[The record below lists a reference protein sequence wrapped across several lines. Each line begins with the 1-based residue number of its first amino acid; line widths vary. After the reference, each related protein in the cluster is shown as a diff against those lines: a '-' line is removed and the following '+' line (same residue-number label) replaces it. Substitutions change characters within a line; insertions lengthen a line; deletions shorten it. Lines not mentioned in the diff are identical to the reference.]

1 MKKYNDFKEYME
13 DVYYDEIFNKIKGL
27 VYAHKDS
34 FESDTVYSVSYAEPY
49 DIHVSGVT
57 FKEQDNGLLEIRVSV
72 DADISVKGK
81 TQYGYDEI
89 ADNASYNVFFRAK
102 LEDGLHQVTITNA
115 EEYNPAKFEKDK
127 SLSQDLVPYLYEDAV
142 EKNAEDFLKRHYPKA
157 LLQPMPLPVF
167 EVAKS
172 MGMTVYYAPLEDS
185 VFGRTYFGSEK
196 VTVYTDNTLKSKAEI
211 VTKPGT
217 MLINPNVYF
226 MRNVGT
232 ANNTIIHECVHWDRH
247 RKAFELQRLLTGN
260 CNHISCEIVDTYE
273 GIPDDAP
280 ALKWMEWQANQL
292 APRILMPAKMTEKIY
307 SSALR
312 DIHTS
317 KPLTRFAEVMEEAV
331 GYTAQYFGVSF
342 IAAKLRLMDLG
353 YDVVQGT
360 YVYNDGK
367 YMPPFYFAKGTLEK
381 NQTYIVDEKSAMLQ
395 IFISDELRTLY
406 FEGKIIYANC
416 MVCIN
421 SPKYVTR
428 SETGLPI
435 LTEYALEHV
444 HECCFVFNR
453 KVNVSDTYSDSFYR
467 RCFLCRDVNSETY
480 IEAKYD
486 PNHKDNQS
494 KLERKAEIDKITESV
509 TDIVRRLATE
519 VPGGFSGTLSYHM
532 NRKNITNEE
541 LSYRTNISTVSIS
554 NYRNTLAPKI
564 TLENAIALCNGL
576 KLVKQY
582 SHDLLKKAGYDLET
596 PNITYFMVGWVID
609 EHPDDTLQ
617 QWQDKFND
625 ANIKIKLPGCDAV

>member
-89 ADNASYNVFFRAK
+89 ADNDSYNVFFSAR
-102 LEDGLHQVTITNA
+102 LEDGLQQVTITNA

-185 VFGRTYFGSEK
+185 AFGRTYFGSEK

-307 SSALR
+307 NSALR

-395 IFISDELRTLY
+395 IFISDELRALY

-435 LTEYALEHV
+435 LTDYALEHV

-541 LSYRTNISTVSIS
+541 LSARTNISTVSIS
-554 NYRNTLAPKI
+554 EYRNTLTPKI
-564 TLENAIALCNGL
+564 SLERALALCNGL
-576 KLVKQY
+576 KLEKHY
-582 SHDLLKKAGYDLET
+582 SHDLMKKAGYDLST
-596 PNITYFMVGWVID
+596 PNITYYMIGWVVD

-625 ANIKIKLPGCDAV
+625 ANVKVNLPGCV

>member
-1 MKKYNDFKEYME
+1 ME
-13 DVYYDEIFNKIKGL
+13 DVYYDKIFNKIKGL
-27 VYAHKDS
+27 VCAHKDS

-72 DADISVKGK
+72 DADISVKGNTK
-81 TQYGYDEI
+81 YGYDEI

-102 LEDGLHQVTITNA
+102 LEDGLQQVTITNA
-115 EEYNPAKFEKDK
+115 EEYNPAKFEKGK

-331 GYTAQYFGVSF
+331 GYTARYFGVSF

-541 LSYRTNISTVSIS
+541 LSARTNISTVSIS
-554 NYRNTLAPKI
+554 EYRNTLTPKI
-564 TLENAIALCNGL
+564 SLERALALCNGL
-576 KLVKQY
+576 KLEKHY
-582 SHDLLKKAGYDLET
+582 SHDLMKKAGYDLST
-596 PNITYFMVGWVID
+596 PNINYYMIGWVID

-617 QWQDKFND
+617 QWQEKFND
-625 ANIKIKLPGCDAV
+625 ANVKVKLPGCV

>member
-1 MKKYNDFKEYME
+1 MKKYNNFREYME

-27 VYAHKDS
+27 VCAHKDS

-89 ADNASYNVFFRAK
+89 ADNASFNVFFRAK
-102 LEDGLHQVTITNA
+102 LEDGLQQVTITNA

-127 SLSQDLVPYLYEDAV
+127 SLSQDLVPYLYEDTV

-196 VTVYTDNTLKSKAEI
+196 VTVYTDNTLKSKSEI

-381 NQTYIVDEKSAMLQ
+381 NQTYIVDEKSVMLQ
-395 IFISDELRTLY
+395 IFISDELRALY

-480 IEAKYD
+480 IESKYD

-541 LSYRTNISTVSIS
+541 LSARTNISTVSIS
-554 NYRNTLAPKI
+554 EYRNTLTPKI
-564 TLENAIALCNGL
+564 SLERAVALCNGL
-576 KLVKQY
+576 KLEKHY
-582 SHDLLKKAGYDLET
+582 SHDLMKKAGYDLST
-596 PNITYFMVGWVID
+596 PNINYYMIGWVID

-617 QWQDKFND
+617 QWQEKFND
-625 ANIKIKLPGCDAV
+625 ANVKVKLPGCV

>member
-1 MKKYNDFKEYME
+1 MKKYNNFKEYME

-34 FESDTVYSVSYAEPY
+34 FESDTIYSVSYAEPY

-72 DADISVKGK
+72 DVDISVKGK
-81 TQYGYDEI
+81 TQYGYEEI
-89 ADNASYNVFFRAK
+89 AEHCPYNVFFSAR
-102 LEDGLHQVTITNA
+102 LENGLQQVTVIRA

-127 SLSQDLVPYLYEDAV
+127 SLSQDLVPYLYEDTV
-142 EKNAEDFLKRHYPKA
+142 EKNAEDFLRKYYPKA

-167 EVAKS
+167 EIAQS
-172 MGMTVYYAPLEDS
+172 MGMTVYYAPLDNS
-185 VFGRTYFGSEK
+185 VFGKIYFGSER
-196 VTVYTDNTLKSKAEI
+196 VTVYTDNTLKATVEI
-211 VTKPGT
+211 TIEPGT

-247 RKAFELQRLLTGN
+247 RKAFELQRLLTGD
-260 CNHISCEIVDTYE
+260 CNHISCEIVEAYD
-273 GIPDDAP
+273 GIPEDASSI
-280 ALKWMEWQANQL
+280 KWMEWQANQL
-292 APRILMPAKMTEKIY
+292 APRILMPAKMTDNVFNR
-307 SSALR
+307 ALI
-312 DIHTS
+312 DIHTR
-317 KPLTRFAEVMEEAV
+317 KPQTRFAEIMEEAV
-331 GYTAQYFGVSF
+331 GYTAQYFGVSI
-342 IAAKLRLMDLG
+342 IATKLRLMDLG

-360 YVYNDGK
+360 YVYCDGK
-367 YMPPFYFAKGTLEK
+367 YLPPFYFAKGTLAK
-381 NQTYIVDEKSAMLQ
+381 NQTYIVDEKSAMIQ
-395 IFISDELRTLY
+395 IFLSDELRNLY
-406 FEGKIIYANC
+406 LEGKIIYANC

-435 LTEYALEHV
+435 LTDYALEHV

-509 TDIVRRLATE
+509 TDIARRLATE

>member
-1 MKKYNDFKEYME
+1 MKKYNNFKEYME

-81 TQYGYDEI
+81 TKYGYDEI

-102 LEDGLHQVTITNA
+102 LEDGLQQVTITNA

-142 EKNAEDFLKRHYPKA
+142 EKNAEDFLSRHYPKA

-167 EVAKS
+167 EIAQS
-172 MGMTVYYAPLEDS
+172 MGMTVYYAPLDDS

-196 VTVYTDNTLKSKAEI
+196 VTVYTDNTLKSKSEI

-395 IFISDELRTLY
+395 IFISDELRALY

-480 IEAKYD
+480 IESKYD

-541 LSYRTNISTVSIS
+541 LSARTNISTVSIS
-554 NYRNTLAPKI
+554 EYRNTLTPKI
-564 TLENAIALCNGL
+564 SLERAVALCNGL
-576 KLVKQY
+576 KLEKHY
-582 SHDLLKKAGYDLET
+582 SHDLMKKAGYDLST
-596 PNITYFMVGWVID
+596 PNINYYMIGWVID

-617 QWQDKFND
+617 QWQEKFND
-625 ANIKIKLPGCDAV
+625 ANVKVKLPGCV

>member
-1 MKKYNDFKEYME
+1 MKKYNNFKEYME
-13 DVYYDEIFNKIKGL
+13 DVYYDEIFNKIKSL

-34 FESDTVYSVSYAEPY
+34 FESDTVYSVSYAELY

-102 LEDGLHQVTITNA
+102 LEDGLQQVTITNA

-211 VTKPGT
+211 VTKLGT

-395 IFISDELRTLY
+395 IFISDELRALY

-467 RCFLCRDVNSETY
+467 RCFLCRDVNSKTY
-480 IEAKYD
+480 IESKYD

-541 LSYRTNISTVSIS
+541 LSARTNISTVSIS
-554 NYRNTLAPKI
+554 EYRNTLTPKI
-564 TLENAIALCNGL
+564 SLERAVALCNGL
-576 KLVKQY
+576 KLEKHY
-582 SHDLLKKAGYDLET
+582 SHDLMKKAGYDLST
-596 PNITYFMVGWVID
+596 PNITYYMIGWVID

-625 ANIKIKLPGCDAV
+625 ANVKVKLPGCV

>member
-1 MKKYNDFKEYME
+1 MKKYNNFKEYME

-34 FESDTVYSVSYAEPY
+34 FESDTVYSVSYAELD

-89 ADNASYNVFFRAK
+89 ADNDSYNVFFSAR
-102 LEDGLHQVTITNA
+102 LEDGLQQVTITNA

-367 YMPPFYFAKGTLEK
+367 YMPPFYFVKGTLEK

-395 IFISDELRTLY
+395 IFISDELRALY

-421 SPKYVTR
+421 SQKYVTR

-509 TDIVRRLATE
+509 TDIARRLATE

-541 LSYRTNISTVSIS
+541 LSARTNISTVSIS
-554 NYRNTLAPKI
+554 EYRNTLTPKI
-564 TLENAIALCNGL
+564 SLERALALCNGL
-576 KLVKQY
+576 KLEKHY
-582 SHDLLKKAGYDLET
+582 SHDLMKKAGYDLST
-596 PNITYFMVGWVID
+596 PNITYYMIGWVVD

-625 ANIKIKLPGCDAV
+625 ANVKVNLPGCV

>member
-1 MKKYNDFKEYME
+1 MKKYNNFKEYME

-27 VYAHKDS
+27 VCAHKDS

-81 TQYGYDEI
+81 TKYGYDEI

-102 LEDGLHQVTITNA
+102 LEDGLQQVTITNA

-142 EKNAEDFLKRHYPKA
+142 EKNAEDFLSRHYPKA

-167 EVAKS
+167 EIAQS
-172 MGMTVYYAPLEDS
+172 MGMTVYYAPLDDS

-196 VTVYTDNTLKSKAEI
+196 VTVYTDNTLKSKSEI

-395 IFISDELRTLY
+395 IFISDELRALY

-480 IEAKYD
+480 IESKYD

-541 LSYRTNISTVSIS
+541 LSARTNISTVSIS
-554 NYRNTLAPKI
+554 EYRNTLTPKI
-564 TLENAIALCNGL
+564 SLERAVALCNGL
-576 KLVKQY
+576 KLEKHY
-582 SHDLLKKAGYDLET
+582 SHDLMKKAGYDLST
-596 PNITYFMVGWVID
+596 PNINYYMIGWVID

-617 QWQDKFND
+617 QWQEKFND
-625 ANIKIKLPGCDAV
+625 ANVKVKLPGCV

>member
-1 MKKYNDFKEYME
+1 MKKYNNFKEYME

-34 FESDTVYSVSYAEPY
+34 FESDTVYSVSYAELD

-89 ADNASYNVFFRAK
+89 ADNDSYNVFFSAR
-102 LEDGLHQVTITNA
+102 LEDGLQQVTITNA

-367 YMPPFYFAKGTLEK
+367 YMPPFYFVKGTLEK

-395 IFISDELRTLY
+395 IFISDELRALY

-421 SPKYVTR
+421 SQKYVTR

-532 NRKNITNEE
+532 KRKNITNEE
-541 LSYRTNISTVSIS
+541 LSARTNISPVSIS
-554 NYRNTLAPKI
+554 EYRNTLTPKI
-564 TLENAIALCNGL
+564 SLERAVALCNGL
-576 KLVKQY
+576 KLEKHY
-582 SHDLLKKAGYDLET
+582 SHDLMKKAGYDLST
-596 PNITYFMVGWVID
+596 PNITYYMIGWVVD

-625 ANIKIKLPGCDAV
+625 ANVKVNLPGCV

>member
-1 MKKYNDFKEYME
+1 MKKYNNFKEYME

-81 TQYGYDEI
+81 TKYGYDEI

-102 LEDGLHQVTITNA
+102 LEDGLQQVTITNA

-142 EKNAEDFLKRHYPKA
+142 EKNAEDFLSRHYPKA

-167 EVAKS
+167 EIAQS
-172 MGMTVYYAPLEDS
+172 MGMTVYYAPLDDS
-185 VFGRTYFGSEK
+185 VFGRTYFESEK
-196 VTVYTDNTLKSKAEI
+196 VTVYTDNTLKSKSEI

-395 IFISDELRTLY
+395 IFISDELRALY

-480 IEAKYD
+480 IESKYD

-541 LSYRTNISTVSIS
+541 LSARTNISTVSIS
-554 NYRNTLAPKI
+554 EYRNTLTPKI
-564 TLENAIALCNGL
+564 SLERAVALCNGL
-576 KLVKQY
+576 KLEKHY
-582 SHDLLKKAGYDLET
+582 SHDLMKKAGYDLST
-596 PNITYFMVGWVID
+596 PNINYYMIGWVID

-617 QWQDKFND
+617 QWQEKFND
-625 ANIKIKLPGCDAV
+625 ANVKVKLPGCV

>member
-1 MKKYNDFKEYME
+1 MKKYNNFKEYME

-27 VYAHKDS
+27 TYAHKDS

-81 TQYGYDEI
+81 TKYGYDEI
-89 ADNASYNVFFRAK
+89 ADNDSYNVFFSAR
-102 LEDGLHQVTITNA
+102 LENGLQQVTVIRA

-142 EKNAEDFLKRHYPKA
+142 EKNAEDFLSRHYPKA
-157 LLQPMPLPVF
+157 LLQPMPLPVL
-167 EVAKS
+167 EVAQS
-172 MGMTVYYAPLEDS
+172 MGMTVHYAPLEDS
-185 VFGRTYFGSEK
+185 VFGRTYFGAEK
-196 VTVYTDNTLKSKAEI
+196 VTVYTDHTLKAKTEI

-292 APRILMPAKMTEKIY
+292 APRILMPAKMTERIY

-395 IFISDELRTLY
+395 IFISDELRALY

-532 NRKNITNEE
+532 KRKNITNEE
-541 LSYRTNISTVSIS
+541 LSARTNISPVSIS
-554 NYRNTLAPKI
+554 EYRNTLTPKI
-564 TLENAIALCNGL
+564 SLERAVALCNGL
-576 KLVKQY
+576 KLEKHY
-582 SHDLLKKAGYDLET
+582 SHDLIKRAGYDLST
-596 PNITYFMVGWVID
+596 PNITYYMIGWVID

-617 QWQDKFND
+617 QWQEKFND
-625 ANIKIKLPGCDAV
+625 ANVKVKLPGCV

>member
-1 MKKYNDFKEYME
+1 MKKYNNFKEYME

-34 FESDTVYSVSYAEPY
+34 FESDTVYSVSYAELD

-89 ADNASYNVFFRAK
+89 ADNDSYNVFFSAR
-102 LEDGLHQVTITNA
+102 LEDGLQQVTITNA

-342 IAAKLRLMDLG
+342 IVAKLRLMDLG

-395 IFISDELRTLY
+395 IFISDELRALY

-435 LTEYALEHV
+435 LTDYALEHV

-509 TDIVRRLATE
+509 TDIARRLATE

-541 LSYRTNISTVSIS
+541 LSARTNISTVSIS
-554 NYRNTLAPKI
+554 EYRNTLTPKI
-564 TLENAIALCNGL
+564 SLERALALCNGL
-576 KLVKQY
+576 KLEKHY
-582 SHDLLKKAGYDLET
+582 SHDLMKKAGYDLST
-596 PNITYFMVGWVID
+596 PNITYYMIGWVVD

-625 ANIKIKLPGCDAV
+625 ANVKVNLPGCV

>member
-1 MKKYNDFKEYME
+1 MKKYNNFKEYME

-34 FESDTVYSVSYAEPY
+34 FESDTVYSVSYAELD

-81 TQYGYDEI
+81 TKYGYDEI
-89 ADNASYNVFFRAK
+89 ADNDSYNVFFSAR
-102 LEDGLHQVTITNA
+102 LEDGLQQVTITNA

-127 SLSQDLVPYLYEDAV
+127 SLSQNLVPYLYEDAV

-307 SSALR
+307 NSALR

-331 GYTAQYFGVSF
+331 GYTARYFGVSF

-541 LSYRTNISTVSIS
+541 LSARTNISTVSIS
-554 NYRNTLAPKI
+554 EYRNTLTPKI
-564 TLENAIALCNGL
+564 SLERALALCNGL
-576 KLVKQY
+576 KLEKHY
-582 SHDLLKKAGYDLET
+582 SHDLMKKAGYDLST
-596 PNITYFMVGWVID
+596 PNITYYMIGWVVD

-625 ANIKIKLPGCDAV
+625 ANVKVNLPGCV

>member
-1 MKKYNDFKEYME
+1 ME

-27 VYAHKDS
+27 VCAHKDS

-72 DADISVKGK
+72 DADISVKGNTK
-81 TQYGYDEI
+81 YGYDEI

-102 LEDGLHQVTITNA
+102 LEDGLQQVTITNA
-115 EEYNPAKFEKDK
+115 EEYNPAKFEKGK

-331 GYTAQYFGVSF
+331 GYTARYFGVSF

-541 LSYRTNISTVSIS
+541 LSARTNISTVSIS
-554 NYRNTLAPKI
+554 EYRNTLTPKI
-564 TLENAIALCNGL
+564 SLERALALCNGL
-576 KLVKQY
+576 KLEKHY
-582 SHDLLKKAGYDLET
+582 SHDLMKKAGYDLST
-596 PNITYFMVGWVID
+596 PNINYYMIGWVID

-617 QWQDKFND
+617 QWQEKFND
-625 ANIKIKLPGCDAV
+625 ANVKVKLPGCV

>member
-1 MKKYNDFKEYME
+1 MKKYNNFKEYME

-27 VYAHKDS
+27 VCAHKDS

-72 DADISVKGK
+72 DADISVKGNTK
-81 TQYGYDEI
+81 YGYDEI

-102 LEDGLHQVTITNA
+102 LEDGLQQVTITNA
-115 EEYNPAKFEKDK
+115 EEYNPAKFEKGK

-331 GYTAQYFGVSF
+331 GYTARYFGVSF

-486 PNHKDNQS
+486 SNHKDNQS

-541 LSYRTNISTVSIS
+541 LSARTNISTVSIS
-554 NYRNTLAPKI
+554 EYRNTLTPKI
-564 TLENAIALCNGL
+564 SLERALALCNGL
-576 KLVKQY
+576 KLEKHY
-582 SHDLLKKAGYDLET
+582 SHDLMKKAGYDLST
-596 PNITYFMVGWVID
+596 PNINYYMIGWVID

-617 QWQDKFND
+617 QWQEKFND
-625 ANIKIKLPGCDAV
+625 ANVKVKLPGCV

>member
-1 MKKYNDFKEYME
+1 MKKYNNFKEYME
-13 DVYYDEIFNKIKGL
+13 DVYYDEIFNRVRGL
-27 VYAHKDS
+27 VIAHKDS
-34 FESDTVYSVSYAEPY
+34 FESDTVYSVSYVEPY

-57 FKEQDNGLLEIRVSV
+57 FKEQNEGLLEIRVSV

-81 TQYGYDEI
+81 TRYGYDEI
-89 ADNASYNVFFRAK
+89 AENRTYNIFFSAK
-102 LEDGLHQVTITNA
+102 LEDGLHQVSITKA

-142 EKNAEDFLKRHYPKA
+142 EKNAEDFLSRHYPKA
-157 LLQPMPLPVF
+157 LLQPMALPVF
-167 EVAKS
+167 EVAQS
-172 MGMTVYYAPLEDS
+172 MGMSVYYAPLGET
-185 VFGRTYFGSEK
+185 VFGKTYFGTEK
-196 VTVYTDNTLKSKAEI
+196 VTIYTDNTLKAKVEI
-211 VTKPGT
+211 MTQPGT

-247 RKAFELQRLLTGN
+247 RKAFELQRLLTGD
-260 CNHISCEIVDTYE
+260 CNHISCEIVETYE

-280 ALKWMEWQANQL
+280 SIKWMEWQANQL
-292 APRILMPAKMTEKIY
+292 APRILMPAKMTEKVY
-307 SSALR
+307 SNALR

-331 GYTAQYFGVSF
+331 GYTAQFFGVSAL
-342 IAAKLRLMDLG
+342 AAKLRLMDLG

-360 YVYNDGK
+360 YVYSDGK
-367 YMPPFYFAKGTLEK
+367 YLPPFYFAKGTLEK
-381 NQTYIVDEKSAMLQ
+381 NQTYVIDEQNALMQ
-395 IFISDELRTLY
+395 IFMNEELRNLY
-406 FEGKIIYANC
+406 FEGRLIYANC

-421 SPKYVTR
+421 SPKYITR

-444 HECCFVFNR
+444 HECCYVFKR
-453 KVNVSDTYSDSFYR
+453 KISASNTYSDSFYR
-467 RCFLCRDVNSETY
+467 RCFLCRNVNSENY

-486 PNHKDNQS
+486 PEHKDNQS
-494 KLERKAEIDKITESV
+494 KSQRKTEIEKITESV
-509 TDIVRRLATE
+509 EDIVRRLATE
-519 VPGGFSGTLSYHM
+519 IPSGFSGTLSYHM

-541 LSYRTNISTVSIS
+541 LSARTNISTVSIS
-554 NYRNTLAPKI
+554 EYRNTLSPKI
-564 TLENAIALCNGL
+564 SLERATALCNGL
-576 KLVKQY
+576 KLEKHY
-582 SHDLLKKAGYDLET
+582 SHDLMKKAGFDLST
-596 PNITYFMVGWVID
+596 PNITYYMIGWVID

-625 ANIKIKLPGCDAV
+625 AHVNVKLPGCA

>member
-1 MKKYNDFKEYME
+1 MKKYNNFKEYME

-72 DADISVKGK
+72 DADISVKGNTK
-81 TQYGYDEI
+81 YGYDEI

-102 LEDGLHQVTITNA
+102 LEDGLQQVTITNA

-172 MGMTVYYAPLEDS
+172 MGMTVHYAPLEDS

-367 YMPPFYFAKGTLEK
+367 YMPPFYFAKDTLEK

-395 IFISDELRTLY
+395 IFISDELRALY

-541 LSYRTNISTVSIS
+541 LSARTNISTVSIS
-554 NYRNTLAPKI
+554 EYRNTLTPKI
-564 TLENAIALCNGL
+564 SLERAVALCNGL
-576 KLVKQY
+576 KLEKHY
-582 SHDLLKKAGYDLET
+582 SHDLMKKAGYDLST
-596 PNITYFMVGWVID
+596 PNINYYMIGWVID

-617 QWQDKFND
+617 QWQEKFND
-625 ANIKIKLPGCDAV
+625 ANVKVKLPGCV